1 MCTVPNYTIFLEE
14 FMRSKFLLQATAVCC
29 FTMSFSKAFS
39 EQEVSYHEKTAA
51 ELALVESAK
60 EKLLGGFFSL
70 PVYKPGEIVSLLIGI
85 NYEKTSSAL
94 SNCIKDIDHVL
105 NLMLKPKLGIQDTH
119 VLYMSDKRIGTPF
132 YPTKANIL
140 LQLNQFSKM
149 LNQTKVG
156 YFHYSGHGTRVNDVL
171 GDEADGFDEA
181 LVPVDYDKSGVI
193 LDDQMYSY
201 FVKSL
206 NKDVKLFVVTD
217 CCHSGT
223 ILDLPYL
230 WNEYGSISKEHKI
243 SQEELDALPTI
254 ISISG
259 CKDTQ
264 TSADGGPLTINKE
277 GSGALTAAFLTVLK
291 NTNFNLTY
299 RQLLTEV
306 NLLLKKYGFDQRPQL
321 SSTKALDLDA
331 KVLGLSRALV
341 AAE

>member
-1 MCTVPNYTIFLEE
+1 MRAKFILQGIASCYLFTSTFSAFGYEE
-14 FMRSKFLLQATAVCC
+14 LA
-29 FTMSFSKAFS
+29 
-39 EQEVSYHEKTAA
+39 YHEKTTA
-51 ELALVESAK
+51 EQIAVDEAK
-60 EKLLGGFFSL
+60 ERFLGFSAT
-70 PVYKPGEIVSLLIGI
+70 PYKPGEIVSLLIGI
-85 NYEKTSSAL
+85 NYEKTSAAL
-94 SNCIKDIDHVL
+94 SNCIRDIDHVL
-105 NLMLKPKLGIQDTH
+105 NLMLKPKLGIKDTH
-119 VLYMSDKRIGTPF
+119 VIYMSDQRFGSAY

-140 LQLNQFSKM
+140 SQLGQFAKM

-156 YFHYSGHGTRVNDVL
+156 YFHYSGHGTRVKDVS
-171 GDEADGFDEA
+171 GDEMDGFDEA
-181 LVPVDYDKSGVI
+181 LVPIDYDKSGMI

-206 NKDVKLFVVTD
+206 NADVKLFVVTD

-230 WNEYGSISKEHKI
+230 WNETGSVSKEHKL
-243 SQEELDALPTI
+243 SQAELASLPTI

-264 TSADGGPLTINKE
+264 TSADGGPLRVNNE

-291 NTNFNLTY
+291 QTNFNLTY

-306 NLLLKKYGFDQRPQL
+306 NVLLKKYGFDQRPQL
-321 SSTKALDLDA
+321 SSTKMLDLDQ

-341 AAE
+341 AAQ